1 MDGWFRRIADMF
13 FTFRGRLN
21 RRRFWMRMLV
31 LYLVV
36 QILAAVGTQ
45 FLPALGLS
53 SSVMLV
59 YSVGM
64 TLLFWLS
71 SASLWVRRFHD
82 RNVSG
87 WWYGLYFLFILA
99 VFGWLIYAVT
109 VSGGD
114 VNAPDMQTAKYLIAA
129 GLMAWLFVTIRFG
142 LRKGTAGPNRY
153 GPDPLGQEPSVPL
166 PGEIHI
172 L

>member
-21 RRRFWMRMLV
+21 RRRFWMRMLA

-71 SASLWVRRFHD
+71 SASL
-82 RNVSG
+82 
-87 WWYGLYFLFILA
+87 
-99 VFGWLIYAVT
+99 
-109 VSGGD
+109 
-114 VNAPDMQTAKYLIAA
+114 
-129 GLMAWLFVTIRFG
+129 
-142 LRKGTAGPNRY
+142 
-153 GPDPLGQEPSVPL
+153 
-166 PGEIHI
+166 
-172 L
+172 

>member
-21 RRRFWMRMLV
+21 RRRFWMRMLA

-59 YSVGM
+59 YSV
-64 TLLFWLS
+64 
-71 SASLWVRRFHD
+71 LWVRRFHD

-153 GPDPLGQEPSVPL
+153 GPDPLGQEPSMPL